1 MFLAT
6 SRIPTSIY
14 ISLLF
19 KHDCYSISTQ
29 LANALLFQPQG
40 RRLSDKGMRPRSHS
54 NSAKLGKERAEKC
67 EAKRKQK
74 RREFKCCGKPLDL
87 GSRQDFCYL
96 HETEFDCELLSS
108 SSSSS
113 FSSLFN
119 PLFYETLFYDS
130 DNFNRARFHHT
141 EYILNAE
148 ENINSTRSFSLFY
161 FSFFL
166 LLRYLLTSSP
176 NATRRFLLKIML
188 AGFKNMSFCSTQKY
202 IVLFARN
209 CTPTL
214 YIYSTTCLIKQPVK
228 KIINSKFYSDESSL
242 LIFVLN
248 SSQYFFFFLFF
259 LHLYAKGY

>member
-1 MFLAT
+1 MENHLT
-6 SRIPTSIY
+6 LDPGKISVIY
-14 ISLLF
+14 TRPSL
-19 KHDCYSISTQ
+19 IV
-29 LANALLFQPQG
+29 N
-40 RRLSDKGMRPRSHS
+40 
-54 NSAKLGKERAEKC
+54 
-67 EAKRKQK
+67 
-74 RREFKCCGKPLDL
+74 
-87 GSRQDFCYL
+87 
-96 HETEFDCELLSS
+96 SS

-119 PLFYETLFYDS
+119 PFFYETLFYDS

-248 SSQYFFFFLFF
+248 SSQYFFFFFF
-259 LHLYAKGY
+259 FFYIYTRKDIKYTKMEMCYDIRIIKEISI